1 MYIKSMMNTGILKNT
16 TILKMCI
23 RDRYLAFQNFIG
35 LVGNLLLVGAFILL
49 ITSFW
54 GFCPVYAFFRFSTIK
69 KEVKLNK
76 SKNIKELIS

>member
-1 MYIKSMMNTGILKNT
+1 MKTNMATWDRILRL
-16 TILKMCI
+16 IAGVFLI
-23 RDRYLAFQNFIG
+23 AYLASQNFIG
-35 LVGNLLLVGAFILL
+35 LFGNLLLVGAFILL

>member
-1 MYIKSMMNTGILKNT
+1 MGTWDRILRL
-16 TILKMCI
+16 IAGVFLI
-23 RDRYLAFQNFIG
+23 AYLASQNFIS